1 MSWSCEVK
9 VRNCVDP
16 RNCAGS
22 AKEMKKTT
30 LKGLWMQKM
39 NQNGTQFTGWQW
51 DEETLLTYTISVTS
65 TLQVNLCQFT
75 TMFVCYHYD
84 NS

>member
-16 RNCAGS
+16 RNCADS
-22 AKEMKKTT
+22 TKEMKKNT
-30 LKGLWMQKM
+30 LKGVWMQKM

-51 DEETLLTYTISVTS
+51 DEETLLTYTVSATS
-65 TLQVNLCQFT
+65 TL
-75 TMFVCYHYD
+75 
-84 NS
+84 